1 MTFLQKCTR
10 SCDRTKTYPHL
21 FKRNLEI
28 IVEGDRFDCYIDA
41 DNITTDNDGN
51 KVFTPN
57 ATNPWLFLKSEMNDI
72 TGGIPDV
79 TRFTPVEGL

>member
-1 MTFLQKCTR
+1 MLQYHVSLGNLQTHVYSDYDFCRNVHGHATR
-10 SCDRTKTYPHL
+10 ENYPHL

-57 ATNPWLFLKSEMNDI
+57 ATNPLF
-72 TGGIPDV
+72 
-79 TRFTPVEGL
+79 